1 MDMRRAIYVGAC
13 IAFAAWAAVS
23 LTATNG
29 RAAAEL
35 SADALMGRW
44 YGDTSIYDF
53 DRQRL
58 TVTFRSNGARKIF
71 RIKDIEVGD
80 GWINVTWDPRDGG
93 NTVFIDFSAN
103 AMAQK
108 DNPDLKMPRREYR
121 RC

>member
-1 MDMRRAIYVGAC
+1 MVE
-13 IAFAAWAAVS
+13 
-23 LTATNG
+23 ATF
-29 RAAAEL
+29 
-35 SADALMGRW
+35 D
-44 YGDTSIYDF
+44 YGD
-53 DRQRL
+53 
-58 TVTFRSNGARKIF
+58 N
-71 RIKDIEVGD
+71 IEVGD